1 MPGANK
7 VLGCPQVKN
16 LFSINSSA
24 KISDNLLP
32 LLLNIY
38 PHFFSENCLV
48 GGPPGWM
55 PGAVAPC
62 TPLCM
67 PPRMIFTNF
76 IIISNH
82 CIELSLISIQFSGH
96 LLMCQ
101 QPNH

>member
-1 MPGANK
+1 MPGANE

-24 KISDNLLP
+24 KISGNLLP

-55 PGAVAPC
+55 PGAVAPLHP
-62 TPLCM
+62 PLHA
-67 PPRMIFTNF
+67 MIFTNF